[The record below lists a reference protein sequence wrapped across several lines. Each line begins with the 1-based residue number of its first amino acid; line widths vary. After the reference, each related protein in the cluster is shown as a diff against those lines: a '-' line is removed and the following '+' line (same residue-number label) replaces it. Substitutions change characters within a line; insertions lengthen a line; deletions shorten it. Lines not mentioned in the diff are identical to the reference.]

1 MFVDVWIIFYFS
13 VFFFRFLFFLDVIF
27 LTVISYGMDDQQIS
41 HMSNIAGIQLS
52 DGFDLDTIE
61 MYTSSFN

>member
-1 MFVDVWIIFYFS
+1 MFELFFIFLFFS
-13 VFFFRFLFFLDVIF
+13 FVLFFFLDVIF